1 MDRTPSL
8 YSQDDPISVALRPP
22 QFESDQDRQSRLQ
35 QEREARRISEQIDE
49 ELRLER
55 ERLKKSKNDVKVSC
69 SPPHSDRILPHSTRI
84 YPALPRQLLL
94 LGQAESGKSTLQ
106 KQFQLMYRPH
116 SLESERSSWRT
127 VVYFN
132 VVHSLKHI
140 LATLEMWGDSF
151 DGSDAERVSSSNDI
165 PSLTAITPADV
176 GSTLSLSSAGHSSN
190 NSHHPPSNHSSNQS
204 QSPKKSSKES
214 LRYQIANLRRR
225 LSPLVAADTQLA
237 DRLSDGVTVSGSGKG
252 GVYVRSGW
260 QARTVQYGFSGKRTH
275 MNYNA
280 EAKTPLDSST
290 LREDPLVDDVGQMLD
305 SLQQDIF
312 ELWNH
317 PTVRTLI
324 AKRKLQLD
332 EWEELWVAPINR
344 SIDCALTHARQFPSR
359 HRTHRLAWLY
369 TYNWHVHLTS
379 LCPS

>member
-1 MDRTPSL
+1 MTRTPSL

-69 SPPHSDRILPHSTRI
+69 SSRIRTRFSPIQRAYTPPFLC
-84 YPALPRQLLL
+84 PRQLLL

-116 SLESERSSWRT
+116 SLENERSSWRT

-151 DGSDAERVSSSNDI
+151 DDFDAERVSSSNDL

-190 NSHHPPSNHSSNQS
+190 NSHRPPSNHSTQS
-204 QSPKKSSKES
+204 QKKSSKES
-214 LRYQIANLRRR
+214 LRYQLANLRRR

-252 GVYVRSGW
+252 GVYVRTGW
-260 QARTVQYGFSGKRTH
+260 QARTVQYGVSGKRTH

-280 EAKTPLDSST
+280 EAKTSLDSSA

-332 EWEELWVAPINR
+332 EWEELWVTNR
-344 SIDCALTHARQFPSR
+344 PFNSPTAH
-359 HRTHRLAWLY
+359 
-369 TYNWHVHLTS
+369 
-379 LCPS
+379 